1 MNPTFLALKLF
12 ETAARKD
19 RGEGGRELNRV
30 YWLSLQ
36 QKIPLGR
43 DGYFEGGGDSLVCQ
57 AQLGR

>member
-12 ETAARKD
+12 ETAARK
-19 RGEGGRELNRV
+19 EGGRELSRV

-36 QKIPLGR
+36 QKILL
-43 DGYFEGGGDSLVCQ
+43 EGMDMLRVGGFAHLFTLYE